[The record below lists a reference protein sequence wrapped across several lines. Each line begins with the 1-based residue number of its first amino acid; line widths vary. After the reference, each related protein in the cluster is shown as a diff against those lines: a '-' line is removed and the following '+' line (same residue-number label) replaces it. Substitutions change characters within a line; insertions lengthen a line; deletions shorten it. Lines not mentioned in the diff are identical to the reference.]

1 VSSECWIV
9 ETPVVDRNSL
19 GAGAEVKGPMNI
31 TQLEATTL
39 IQPGWRRSVRKSGA
53 LVLAEKEP

>member
-1 VSSECWIV
+1 VSSECGIV

-19 GAGAEVKGPMNI
+19 GAGAEVNGAMII

-39 IQPGWRRSVRKSGA
+39 TQPGWRGKSGA